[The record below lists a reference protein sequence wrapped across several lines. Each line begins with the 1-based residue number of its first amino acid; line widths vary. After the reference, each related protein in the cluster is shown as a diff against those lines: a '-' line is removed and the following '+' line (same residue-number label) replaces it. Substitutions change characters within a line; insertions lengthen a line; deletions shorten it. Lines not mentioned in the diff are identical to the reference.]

1 MKALTVNMALCA
13 AALLLLTMGVYNQGV
28 EAGALAE
35 RLTALEAKVAA
46 AEQEIE
52 HLRDDIQML
61 YDLTDEALR
70 RVWDELDRW
79 EVVSLEVTGYAPFDN
94 ISGLCADENPWS
106 TSTGTRPG
114 PGTIAVN
121 PQAIAYGTR
130 MYIPGYGWGV
140 AADTGAAIRARDDLI
155 DLFFAT
161 HAEAIRWGRRKI
173 EVLMEVGK

>member
-1 MKALTVNMALCA
+1 MKTLHMALFAVVIFLLAMGLCA
-13 AALLLLTMGVYNQGV
+13 QGV
-28 EAGALAE
+28 EVGGIAE
-35 RLTALEAKVAA
+35 RLATLEAKVSA

-52 HLRDDIQML
+52 RLRDDVQML

-70 RVWDELDRW
+70 HVWDELDRW
-79 EVVSLEVTGYAPFDN
+79 KVVSLEATGYAPFDN
-94 ISGLCADENPWS
+94 ISGLCADESPWS
-106 TSTGTRPG
+106 TSTGSRPG

-121 PQAIAYGTR
+121 PQVIAYGTR
-130 MYIPGYGWGV
+130 MYVPGYGWGV

-173 EVLMEVGK
+173 EVIVEVGG